1 MNSRLDF
8 RYVTKGG
15 FADFERPPQDGLG
28 RIPVDVMREIR
39 ALPREMRARAR
50 SIARGGPLA
59 MELARRAK
67 VSVIVGDNIFVH
79 GGLNPQHLTYGGRH
93 PNEAVRMLAELNR
106 DTSRFLCG
114 ESKLPMVMRG
124 GSSPVWLRDYSRV
137 SVASGSSACRT
148 LQETLKMVNAKRMIV
163 GHTPQPQGINSACG
177 GRVWRIDTGMSEVY
191 GGVPEAIEITKRGGI
206 RIFTL
211 MGVVQGSARFK

>member
-15 FADFERPPQDGLG
+15 FADFERPPQDGPNN
-28 RIPVDVMREIR
+28 IHPNIMREIR
-39 ALPREMRARAR
+39 TLPREMRARAK
-50 SIARGGPLA
+50 IITRGGSLA
-59 MELARRAK
+59 IELARRAK

-79 GGLNPQHLTYGGRH
+79 GGLNPQHLTFGGRH
-93 PNEAVRMLAELNR
+93 PKEAVKMLAELNR

-114 ESKLPMVMRG
+114 VSKLPVVMQG
-124 GSSPVWLRDYSRV
+124 GASPVWLRDYSRV
-137 SVASGSSACRT
+137 SVAAGSSACRT

-163 GHTPQPQGINSACG
+163 GHTPQLQGINSACG
-177 GRVWRIDTGMSEVY
+177 GRVWRIDTGMSKAY
-191 GGVPEAIEITKRGGI
+191 GGVPEAIEIRRRGGI
-206 RIFTL
+206 RIFTP